1 MGTAAGGPAG
11 AAGTGREEGA
21 GNPAESA
28 ESRPLSA
35 AEPASLGATGLQVHG
50 THAAEQGPAR
60 QLLTPLVHAHDQQG
74 QQQQQLQQQQQQLE
88 QEAGQVQPSPYRPAR
103 PPGHT
108 SALCSALAA
117 GVEGLLCGL
126 GQLPPALNPG
136 LPRQLGVLL
145 ANPMLD
151 GCEHHE

>member
-1 MGTAAGGPAG
+1 MGTLPG
-11 AAGTGREEGA
+11 AAEA
-21 GNPAESA
+21 PV
-28 ESRPLSA
+28 LSA
-35 AEPASLGATGLQVHG
+35 AVPAASGAQ
-50 THAAEQGPAR
+50 
-60 QLLTPLVHAHDQQG
+60 LVHAHDQQG
-74 QQQQQLQQQQQQLE
+74 QQPQQQEQQQE
-88 QEAGQVQPSPYRPAR
+88 RGQVQPGPCRPAR